1 MHDPFTLD
9 QLRALLAVAE
19 EGSFSA
25 AGRRLRRVQSAV
37 STAMANL
44 EEQLGVE
51 LWDRSTR
58 VPTLTDRGHAVLA
71 AARRVCAE
79 ADALRHLS
87 AGMTAGL
94 EARVSLCVD
103 ALFPLTS
110 LVDLCADFAVRFPTV
125 DLRVD
130 TQTLSAVSAR
140 VLSGAASIGVASPL
154 GVAPGLVRT
163 PLSAIRMIPVA
174 AAGHPLAAEEGPLQ
188 TAALSNH
195 VQIVLSERED
205 EGVPDQAVLSPRTW
219 RVSDLFTKLAL
230 VRAGLGWGNLP
241 EHAIRDDLRTGQLVE
256 LHPAAWAEGEHT
268 LVLSIVHR
276 ADTPLG
282 PAHTWLAG
290 RLAALCARDLGPA
303 PSRGAG
309 QSAPRGAGQSAPR
322 AARRRRRS

>member
-44 EEQLGVE
+44 EAQLGVE

-58 VPTLTDRGHAVLA
+58 VPTLTDRGRAVLA

-87 AGMTAGL
+87 DGMTAGL

-103 ALFPLTS
+103 ALFPLGA
-110 LVDLCADFAVRFPTV
+110 LVDLCADFAGRFPTV

-130 TQTLSAVSAR
+130 TQIMSAVADR

-154 GVAPGLVRT
+154 GVVPGLVRR

-174 AAGHPLAAEEGPLQ
+174 APAHPLAAEKGPVP
-188 TAALSNH
+188 TAALSSF
-195 VQIVLSERED
+195 VQIVLSERSD

-219 RVSDLFTKLAL
+219 RISDLSTKLAL
-230 VRAGLGWGNLP
+230 VRAGLGWGNFP
-241 EHAIRDDLRTGQLVE
+241 EHTVREELRTGQLVE

-268 LVLSIVHR
+268 LVLSIIHR
-276 ADTPLG
+276 TDATLG
-282 PAHTWLAG
+282 PAHTWLTA
-290 RLAALCARDLGPA
+290 RLAVLCARDVE
-303 PSRGAG
+303 PSPLPRREARGTRG
-309 QSAPRGAGQSAPR
+309 QSSTG
-322 AARRRRRS
+322 ARR